1 MVYRERLLPPWWLWS
16 AVAAF
21 AAMVA
26 VAYGYA
32 WGVGAAIGS
41 ALVVGVGLGALLVA
55 TSSVVAVD
63 DRVVR
68 AGRARFPAVGG
79 ADPALGPRGVGTG
92 TDQGLRPGAYTLL
105 RTWAS
110 GRAVRIQVTDPDD
123 PHPTWLISTRDPDA
137 LAAAIRRQS
146 AAFAGLPLPG
156 AGRVG
161 PDPLEKEPTVTRADA
176 LRLSAPFIAM
186 GGVWLA
192 QRP

>member
-1 MVYRERLLPPWWLWS
+1 MTDQTPRDSWVEGQDGSQVVYRERLLPPWWLWS

-68 AGRARFPAVGG
+68 AGRARLPLRWVGRTQPLDLE
-79 ADPALGPRGVGTG
+79 ASALARTRDFDPA
-92 TDQGLRPGAYTLL
+92 AYTLL

-146 AAFAGLPLPG
+146 AAFAGLPLPEQ
-156 AGRVG
+156 AG
-161 PDPLEKEPTVTRADA
+161 
-176 LRLSAPFIAM
+176 
-186 GGVWLA
+186 
-192 QRP
+192 